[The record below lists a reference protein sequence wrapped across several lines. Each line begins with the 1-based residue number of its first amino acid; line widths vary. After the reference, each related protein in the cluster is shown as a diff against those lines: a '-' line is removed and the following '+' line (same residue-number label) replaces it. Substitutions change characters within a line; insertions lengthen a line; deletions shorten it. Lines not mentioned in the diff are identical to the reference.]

1 MKHSFFK
8 NVNNILSTGMI
19 ENIKIKNIDIFINIF
34 KDLTLSDKLYNNFIK
49 NYNYEYSSDDML
61 LTKTNDFMYRIN
73 LAINDWLIPIHKI
86 DETEAIKE
94 ALNNL
99 IDKGIDLYSAV
110 SYDLSDM
117 EIIEE
122 FENILSYE
130 KINI

>member
-34 KDLTLSDKLYNNFIK
+34 KNLTLSDKLYNNFIK